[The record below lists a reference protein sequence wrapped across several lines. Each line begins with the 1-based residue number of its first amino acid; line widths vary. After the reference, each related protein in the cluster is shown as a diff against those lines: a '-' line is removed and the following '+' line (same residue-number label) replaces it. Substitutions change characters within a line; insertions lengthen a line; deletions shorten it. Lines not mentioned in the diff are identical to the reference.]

1 MVKSTGNLASPFF
14 LVFVSTHI
22 FITLV
27 SLLKKTWLRCGGS
40 ASGLFLFIA
49 FVLSFG
55 FLFHFSLFASIY
67 LFLPWFSYVFD
78 KNMRYQQ
85 YLNIVFARF
94 TVVGGGL
101 GISAVA
107 ADKN

>member
-1 MVKSTGNLASPFF
+1 
-14 LVFVSTHI
+14 
-22 FITLV
+22 
-27 SLLKKTWLRCGGS
+27 
-40 ASGLFLFIA
+40 
-49 FVLSFG
+49 
-55 FLFHFSLFASIY
+55 
-67 LFLPWFSYVFD
+67 
-78 KNMRYQQ
+78 MRYQQ